1 MELRI
6 KCDRR
11 LNLNLK
17 AVILSVILLLTLIF
31 PSTALTSKKSSGT
44 FKTETIRELWQMCSV
59 AHQSMNT
66 PQHIYYRLCD
76 CAVDLMRTNY
86 DNATKIQQ
94 MSLED
99 SKRFAVL
106 IRLNCNNYRFESNE
120 NTGS

>member
-17 AVILSVILLLTLIF
+17 AVILSVTLLLTLIF
-31 PSTALTSKKSSGT
+31 PSTALTSKKSSGA

-76 CAVDLMRTNY
+76 CAVDIMRANY
-86 DNATKIQQ
+86 DNVTKIQG
-94 MSLED
+94 MTLEE
-99 SKRFAVL
+99 SKEFAVL
-106 IRLNCNNYRFESNE
+106 IRLNCNDYRFESDE
-120 NTGS
+120 NKG